1 MKKLLSFFLYFSLL
15 LSLQANTITHLKIDG
30 AIGPSTSLYLSE
42 GFAYALENN
51 STIILLSLDTPG
63 GLSSSMREI
72 IQKILNSSI
81 PVITYVSPKGARAA
95 SAGTYLMYASHIAV
109 MAPGTNVGAATPI
122 NLMNAPNVKDK
133 NISKTSME
141 KKVIND
147 SVAYIKSLAQLR
159 DRNISWAIAAVK
171 EGKSLSAEDAL
182 KNGVI
187 NMIAE
192 NEDELIKNL
201 EGKHLFISKQSITLS
216 LKDAQHLH
224 YKPDWKNRL
233 LSIITNPSIAYI
245 LLMLGIYGIFFEL
258 LHPGSIYPGIIGLIS
273 GVLALYALNI
283 LPFSFAGL
291 LLILIG
297 IILMITEV
305 FVSGFGILG
314 VAGVVSF
321 SLGSLLLFDADT
333 LGEDISL
340 PLIMGFSISSFAF
353 FILLLRFVL
362 SAQKSKVVSG
372 VEEMLGKE
380 AEVIHKK
387 GTLYQVRC
395 HGEIWSAKSDTEL
408 QINDIAYVESISGLI
423 LQLKKERIKL

>member
-1 MKKLLSFFLYFSLL
+1 MKKLPFIFLYFLL
-15 LSLQANTITHLKIDG
+15 TLSLQASTITHLKIDG
-30 AIGPSTSLYLSE
+30 AISPASSLYLSK

-63 GLSSSMREI
+63 GLSTSMREI
-72 IQKILNSSI
+72 IQEILNTSI
-81 PVITYVSPKGARAA
+81 PVVSYVSPKGARAA

-109 MAPGTNVGAATPI
+109 MAPGTNIGAATPI
-122 NLMNAPNVKDK
+122 NLMKAPNIKDI

-159 DRNISWAIAAVK
+159 DRNVSWAIAAVE
-171 EGKSLSAEDAL
+171 EGKSLSADDAL

-187 NMIAE
+187 DMIAE
-192 NEDELIKNL
+192 NEDELITNL
-201 EGKHLFISKQSITLS
+201 EGKSLIISKQTITLS
-216 LKDAQHLH
+216 LKGAQHLY
-224 YKPDWKNRL
+224 YKPDWKNRIM
-233 LSIITNPSIAYI
+233 SIITNPSIAYI

-258 LHPGSIYPGIIGLIS
+258 MHPGSIYPGLIGLIS
-273 GVLALYALNI
+273 GILALYALNI

-314 VAGVVSF
+314 IAGVVSF

-372 VEEMLGKE
+372 VEEMLGKK

-395 HGEIWSAKSDTEL
+395 HGEIWSARSDTEL
-408 QINDIAYVESISGLI
+408 QINDIAYVESISGLT
-423 LQLKKERIKL
+423 LQLKKERIEL

>member
-1 MKKLLSFFLYFSLL
+1 MKKLFLFFFYFLL
-15 LSLQANTITHLKIDG
+15 TLSLQANTVTHLKIEG

-51 STIILLSLDTPG
+51 STLILLSLDTPG
-63 GLSSSMREI
+63 GLSSSMREM
-72 IQKILNSSI
+72 IQEILNTSI
-81 PVITYVSPKGARAA
+81 PVVIYVSPKGARAA

-109 MAPGTNVGAATPI
+109 MAPGTNIGAATPI
-122 NLMNAPNVKDK
+122 NLIKAPNAQDINV
-133 NISKTSME
+133 SKTSLQ

-159 DRNISWAIAAVK
+159 DRNISWSIDAVK
-171 EGKSLSAEDAL
+171 EGKSLSAVDAL
-182 KNGVI
+182 KKGVI

-192 NEDELIKNL
+192 NEDELIKSL
-201 EGKHLFISKQSITLS
+201 EGKRLTLSKQSLTLS
-216 LKDAQHLH
+216 LKNAQHLY

-305 FVSGFGILG
+305 FVSGFGILDL
-314 VAGVVSF
+314 AGLISF

-333 LGEDISL
+333 LG
-340 PLIMGFSISSFAF
+340 
-353 FILLLRFVL
+353 
-362 SAQKSKVVSG
+362 
-372 VEEMLGKE
+372 
-380 AEVIHKK
+380 
-387 GTLYQVRC
+387 
-395 HGEIWSAKSDTEL
+395 
-408 QINDIAYVESISGLI
+408 
-423 LQLKKERIKL
+423 